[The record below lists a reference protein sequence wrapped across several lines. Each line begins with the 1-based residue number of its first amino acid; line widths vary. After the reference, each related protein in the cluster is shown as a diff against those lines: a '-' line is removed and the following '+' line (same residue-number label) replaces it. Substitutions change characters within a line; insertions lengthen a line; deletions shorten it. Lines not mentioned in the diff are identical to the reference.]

1 MPGSTWPAP
10 SRRVRVRAGEF
21 AGHTLPARRVAPGAS
36 GAGRGTTGERSD
48 TMLRITE
55 VRVSLR
61 DDAKLKAFASIT
73 IEDCFVIRGLKVI
86 EGNNNRMFV
95 AMPSR
100 KRPDGKHQDLA
111 HPIKKEMRQMIEDVV
126 IGEYMKEKSRGS
138 KPTVLDESEL
148 FAE

>member
-1 MPGSTWPAP
+1 
-10 SRRVRVRAGEF
+10 
-21 AGHTLPARRVAPGAS
+21 
-36 GAGRGTTGERSD
+36 
-48 TMLRITE
+48 MLRITE

-86 EGNNNRMFV
+86 EGNNNRMVV

-111 HPIKKEMRQMIEDVV
+111 HPIKKEMRQLIEDVV
-126 IGEYMKEKSRGS
+126 IGEYTREKERGAR
-138 KPTVLDESEL
+138 PHVLHESEL

>member
-1 MPGSTWPAP
+1 
-10 SRRVRVRAGEF
+10 
-21 AGHTLPARRVAPGAS
+21 
-36 GAGRGTTGERSD
+36 
-48 TMLRITE
+48 MLRITE

-73 IEDCFVIRGLKVI
+73 LEDCFVIRGLKVI

-111 HPIKKEMRQMIEDVV
+111 HPIKKEMRQLIEDIV
-126 IGEYMKEKSRGS
+126 IGEYRKERERGGE
-138 KPTVLDESEL
+138 PHVLHETEMYAD
-148 FAE
+148 

>member
-1 MPGSTWPAP
+1 
-10 SRRVRVRAGEF
+10 
-21 AGHTLPARRVAPGAS
+21 
-36 GAGRGTTGERSD
+36 
-48 TMLRITE
+48 MLRITE

-111 HPIKKEMRQMIEDVV
+111 HPIKKEMRQLIEDVV
-126 IGEYMKEKSRGS
+126 IGEYSKEKSRGAR
-138 KPTVLDESEL
+138 PGVLHESEL